1 MFPIEDITVSLDD
14 KLLKVPCAAAIF
26 MSSFE
31 NKNKN
36 TSHIKK
42 KIFDKNKNINKE
54 IDLQSWRKKKK
65 GHKCQGTNQLIYA
78 FSLDIKKKLINCAG
92 LQASPTG
99 DPHYTCH
106 LSVV

>member
-42 KIFDKNKNINKE
+42 KNLWQKQK
-54 IDLQSWRKKKK
+54 
-65 GHKCQGTNQLIYA
+65 Y
-78 FSLDIKKKLINCAG
+78 
-92 LQASPTG
+92 
-99 DPHYTCH
+99 
-106 LSVV
+106 